1 MQKLLIKI
9 FSKFFYRISESQLKE
24 ENSFS
29 LKKIID
35 DDSPYQ
41 KYGLAAAG
49 GTVVSFASIL
59 LMALLIATGEVSLDE
74 SNLRKIVDVVM
85 PVRDPELIDSVERPD
100 EAEPEPDQL
109 PPEVDIE
116 NIEELLDQSVTPNL
130 NFKKRRSGVFMDG
143 SYVPIFQVPPQ
154 YPRRAAERGIEGCV
168 VLKYVVTEVGSVR
181 DPEVMQSIPKGI
193 FDRAAIRAALR
204 YKYKPLIRDGNAV
217 EVEGVTQRI
226 TFVLE
231 GEGKGPGYVP
241 ENCKGIELSL
251 IHI

>member
-1 MQKLLIKI
+1 MQKLLRKI
-9 FSKFFYRISESQLKE
+9 FSKFFYRISEFKLKE

-29 LKKIID
+29 LRKIID

-168 VLKYVVTEVGSVR
+168 ILKYAVTEVGSVR
-181 DPEVMQSIPKGI
+181 DPEVVQSIPKGI

-241 ENCKGIELSL
+241 ENCKGIEG
-251 IHI
+251 

>member
-1 MQKLLIKI
+1 MRYFLRKYILNLRNKALN
-9 FSKFFYRISESQLKE
+9 SQLKD

-29 LKKIID
+29 LKKLIVD
-35 DDSPYQ
+35 DNPYQ

-74 SNLRKIVDVVM
+74 SNLRKIVD
-85 PVRDPELIDSVERPD
+85 
-100 EAEPEPDQL
+100 
-109 PPEVDIE
+109 IE
-116 NIEELLDQSVTPNL
+116 NIEELLDQSVNPNL
-130 NFKKRRSGVFMDG
+130 NFKRRRSGVFMDG

-181 DPEVMQSIPKGI
+181 DPEVIQSIPQGI

-241 ENCKGIELSL
+241 ENCRGIQG
-251 IHI
+251 

>member
-1 MQKLLIKI
+1 MLIYLK
-9 FSKFFYRISESQLKE
+9 KFFLSQLSKTKNFHVKD

-29 LKKIID
+29 LKKLIVD
-35 DDSPYQ
+35 DNPYQ

-74 SNLRKIVDVVM
+74 SKLRKIVDVVM
-85 PVRDPELIDSVERPD
+85 PVRDPELIDSVERPE
-100 EAEPEPDQL
+100 EAEAEPDQL

-116 NIEELLDQSVTPNL
+116 NIEELLDQSVNPNL
-130 NFKKRRSGVFMDG
+130 NFKRRRSGVFMDG

-168 VLKYVVTEVGSVR
+168 VLKYIVTEVGSVR
-181 DPEVMQSIPKGI
+181 DPEVIQSIPKGI

-231 GEGKGPGYVP
+231 GEDKGPGYVP
-241 ENCKGIELSL
+241 ANCQGIQG
-251 IHI
+251 

>member
-1 MQKLLIKI
+1 MQSLLKI
-9 FSKFFYRISESQLKE
+9 LFLILQRRFSGHYVKE
-24 ENSFS
+24 ESSF
-29 LKKIID
+29 LKKLIVED
-35 DDSPYQ
+35 NPYQ

-74 SNLRKIVDVVM
+74 MKLRKIVDVVM
-85 PVRDPELIDSVERPD
+85 PVRDPELIDSVERPE

-116 NIEELLDQSVTPNL
+116 NIEDLLDQSVNPNL
-130 NFKKRRSGVFMDG
+130 NFKRRRSGVFMDG

-181 DPEVMQSIPKGI
+181 DPEVVQSIPQGI

-241 ENCKGIELSL
+241 ENCRGIQG
-251 IHI
+251 

>member
-1 MQKLLIKI
+1 MQRLFKHLISKLFKGTS
-9 FSKFFYRISESQLKE
+9 FSNIKE
-24 ENSFS
+24 EGSFS
-29 LKKIID
+29 LKKLIID
-35 DDSPYQ
+35 DNPYQ

-49 GTVVSFASIL
+49 GTVVSFASIR
-59 LMALLIATGEVSLDE
+59 LMALLIATGEVSLDDVQ
-74 SNLRKIVDVVM
+74 LRKIVDVVM
-85 PVRDPELIDSVERPD
+85 PVRDPELIDSVERPE

-116 NIEELLDQSVTPNL
+116 NIEELLDQSVNPNL
-130 NFKKRRSGVFMDG
+130 NFKRRRSGVFMDG

-181 DPEVMQSIPKGI
+181 DPEVIQSIPQGI
-193 FDRAAIRAALR
+193 FDRAAVRAALR

-231 GEGKGPGYVP
+231 GEGKGPGYIP
-241 ENCKGIELSL
+241 PNCQGVQG
-251 IHI
+251 

>member
-1 MQKLLIKI
+1 MQSFLKILFLIFQRRFSGLLV
-9 FSKFFYRISESQLKE
+9 KE
-24 ENSFS
+24 ESSF
-29 LKKIID
+29 LKKLIVED
-35 DDSPYQ
+35 NPYQ

-59 LMALLIATGEVSLDE
+59 LMALLIATGEVSLDDMK
-74 SNLRKIVDVVM
+74 LRKIVDVVM
-85 PVRDPELIDSVERPD
+85 PVRDPELIDSVERPE

-116 NIEELLDQSVTPNL
+116 NIEDLLDQSVNPNL
-130 NFKKRRSGVFMDG
+130 NFKRRRSGVFMDG

-168 VLKYVVTEVGSVR
+168 VLRYVVTEVGSVR
-181 DPEVMQSIPKGI
+181 DPEVIKSIPQGI

-231 GEGKGPGYVP
+231 GEGKGPGYIP
-241 ENCKGIELSL
+241 ENCRGIQG
-251 IHI
+251 

>member
-1 MQKLLIKI
+1 MQKLLRKI
-9 FSKFFYRISESQLKE
+9 FSKLFYRISEFKLKE

-29 LKKIID
+29 LRKIID

-181 DPEVMQSIPKGI
+181 DPEVVQSIPKGI

-241 ENCKGIELSL
+241 ENCKGIQG
-251 IHI
+251 

>member
-1 MQKLLIKI
+1 MQKLLRKI
-9 FSKFFYRISESQLKE
+9 FSKFFYRISEFKLKE

-29 LKKIID
+29 LRKIID

-181 DPEVMQSIPKGI
+181 DPEVIQSIPKGI

-241 ENCKGIELSL
+241 ENCRGIQG
-251 IHI
+251 

>member
-1 MQKLLIKI
+1 MQKLLRKI
-9 FSKFFYRISESQLKE
+9 FSKFFYRISELQLKE
-24 ENSFS
+24 ESSFS
-29 LKKIID
+29 LRKIID

-181 DPEVMQSIPKGI
+181 DPEVIQSIPKGI

-241 ENCKGIELSL
+241 ENCRGIQG
-251 IHI
+251 

>member
-1 MQKLLIKI
+1 MQKLLRKI
-9 FSKFFYRISESQLKE
+9 FSKFFYRISELQLKE

-29 LKKIID
+29 LRKIID

-204 YKYKPLIRDGNAV
+204 YKYKPLIRDCLLY
-217 EVEGVTQRI
+217 TSPSPRD
-226 TFVLE
+226 
-231 GEGKGPGYVP
+231 
-241 ENCKGIELSL
+241 
-251 IHI
+251 

>member
-1 MQKLLIKI
+1 MLIYLKKFLL
-9 FSKFFYRISESQLKE
+9 SQLSKTKTFYIKD

-29 LKKIID
+29 LKKLIVEDI
-35 DDSPYQ
+35 SYQ
-41 KYGLAAAG
+41 IYGLAAAG

-74 SNLRKIVDVVM
+74 SKLRKIVDVVM
-85 PVRDPELIDSVERPD
+85 PVRDPELIDSVERPE
-100 EAEPEPDQL
+100 EAEAEPDQL

-116 NIEELLDQSVTPNL
+116 NIEELLDQSVNPNL
-130 NFKKRRSGVFMDG
+130 NFKRRRSGVFMDG

-181 DPEVMQSIPKGI
+181 DPEVIQSIPKGI

-231 GEGKGPGYVP
+231 GENKGPGYVP
-241 ENCKGIELSL
+241 ANCQGIQG
-251 IHI
+251 

>member
-1 MQKLLIKI
+1 MCI
-9 FSKFFYRISESQLKE
+9 
-24 ENSFS
+24 
-29 LKKIID
+29 
-35 DDSPYQ
+35 
-41 KYGLAAAG
+41 
-49 GTVVSFASIL
+49 
-59 LMALLIATGEVSLDE
+59 
-74 SNLRKIVDVVM
+74 
-85 PVRDPELIDSVERPD
+85 RDR
-100 EAEPEPDQL
+100 AEPEPDQL

-116 NIEELLDQSVTPNL
+116 NIEDLLDQSVNPNL
-130 NFKKRRSGVFMDG
+130 NFKRRRSGVFMDG

-181 DPEVMQSIPKGI
+181 DPQVVQSIPQGI

-241 ENCKGIELSL
+241 ENCRGIQG
-251 IHI
+251 

>member
-1 MQKLLIKI
+1 MQSFLRILFLFLQRRFSGLLV
-9 FSKFFYRISESQLKE
+9 KE
-24 ENSFS
+24 ESSF
-29 LKKIID
+29 LKKLIVED
-35 DDSPYQ
+35 NPYQ

-59 LMALLIATGEVSLDE
+59 LMALLIATGEVSLDDMK
-74 SNLRKIVDVVM
+74 LRKIVDVVM
-85 PVRDPELIDSVERPD
+85 PVRDPELIDSVERPE

-116 NIEELLDQSVTPNL
+116 NIEDLLDQSVNPNL
-130 NFKKRRSGVFMDG
+130 NFKRRRSGVFMDG

-181 DPEVMQSIPKGI
+181 DPEVIQSIPQGI

-231 GEGKGPGYVP
+231 GENKGPGYIP
-241 ENCKGIELSL
+241 ENCRGVQG
-251 IHI
+251 

>member
-1 MQKLLIKI
+1 MQKLLRKI
-9 FSKFFYRISESQLKE
+9 FSKFFYRISEFKLKE

-29 LKKIID
+29 LRKIID

-181 DPEVMQSIPKGI
+181 DPEVVQSIPKGI

-241 ENCKGIELSL
+241 ENCKGIEG
-251 IHI
+251 

>member
-1 MQKLLIKI
+1 MLIYLK
-9 FSKFFYRISESQLKE
+9 KFVLSQLSKTKTFFIKD

-29 LKKIID
+29 LKKLIVD
-35 DDSPYQ
+35 DNPYQ

-59 LMALLIATGEVSLDE
+59 LMALLIATGDVSLDE
-74 SNLRKIVDVVM
+74 SKLRKIVDVVM
-85 PVRDPELIDSVERPD
+85 PVRDPELIDSVERPE
-100 EAEPEPDQL
+100 EAEAEPDQL

-116 NIEELLDQSVTPNL
+116 NIEELLDQSVNPNL
-130 NFKKRRSGVFMDG
+130 NFKRRRSGVFMDG

-181 DPEVMQSIPKGI
+181 DPEVIQSIPKGI

-231 GEGKGPGYVP
+231 GEDKGPGYVP
-241 ENCKGIELSL
+241 ANCQGIQG
-251 IHI
+251 

>member
-1 MQKLLIKI
+1 MQKLLRKI
-9 FSKFFYRISESQLKE
+9 FSKFFYRISELQLKE

-168 VLKYVVTEVGSVR
+168 VLKYAVTEVGSVR
-181 DPEVMQSIPKGI
+181 DPEVVQSIPKGI
-193 FDRAAIRAALR
+193 FDRAALRAALR

-241 ENCKGIELSL
+241 ENCKGIEG
-251 IHI
+251 

>member
-1 MQKLLIKI
+1 MEKQIRQLL
-9 FSKFFYRISESQLKE
+9 SNFFNKALNSHLKD

-29 LKKIID
+29 MRKLMV

-59 LMALLIATGEVSLDE
+59 LMALLIATGEVSLDD

-85 PVRDPELIDSVERPD
+85 PVRDPELIDSVERPE

-116 NIEELLDQSVTPNL
+116 NIEELLDQSVNPNL
-130 NFKKRRSGVFMDG
+130 NFKRRRSGVFMDG

-154 YPRRAAERGIEGCV
+154 Y
-168 VLKYVVTEVGSVR
+168 
-181 DPEVMQSIPKGI
+181 
-193 FDRAAIRAALR
+193 
-204 YKYKPLIRDGNAV
+204 
-217 EVEGVTQRI
+217 
-226 TFVLE
+226 
-231 GEGKGPGYVP
+231 
-241 ENCKGIELSL
+241 LSL

>member
-1 MQKLLIKI
+1 MQKLLRKI
-9 FSKFFYRISESQLKE
+9 FSKFFYRISELQLKE

-181 DPEVMQSIPKGI
+181 DPEVVQSIPKGI

-241 ENCKGIELSL
+241 ENCKGIEG
-251 IHI
+251 

>member
-1 MQKLLIKI
+1 MLTYLKKFLII
-9 FSKFFYRISESQLKE
+9 QLSKTKNFYIKD

-29 LKKIID
+29 LKKLIVD
-35 DDSPYQ
+35 DNPYQ

-74 SNLRKIVDVVM
+74 SKLRKIVDVVM
-85 PVRDPELIDSVERPD
+85 PVRDPELIDSVERPE
-100 EAEPEPDQL
+100 EAEAEPDQL

-116 NIEELLDQSVTPNL
+116 NIEELLDQSVNPNL
-130 NFKKRRSGVFMDG
+130 NFKRRRSGVFMDG

-154 YPRRAAERGIEGCV
+154 SPRRAAERGIEGCV

-181 DPEVMQSIPKGI
+181 DPEVIQSIPKGI

-231 GEGKGPGYVP
+231 GENKGPGYVP
-241 ENCKGIELSL
+241 ANCQGIQG
-251 IHI
+251 

>member
-1 MQKLLIKI
+1 MQSFLKILFSIFQRRFSGLLV
-9 FSKFFYRISESQLKE
+9 KE
-24 ENSFS
+24 ESSF
-29 LKKIID
+29 LKKLIVED
-35 DDSPYQ
+35 NPYQ

-59 LMALLIATGEVSLDE
+59 LMALLIATGEVSLDDMK
-74 SNLRKIVDVVM
+74 LRKIVDVVM
-85 PVRDPELIDSVERPD
+85 PVRDPELIDSVERPE

-116 NIEELLDQSVTPNL
+116 NIEDLLDQSVNPNL
-130 NFKKRRSGVFMDG
+130 NFKRRRSGVFMDG

-168 VLKYVVTEVGSVR
+168 VLRYVVTEVGSVR
-181 DPEVMQSIPKGI
+181 DPEVIKSIPQGI

-241 ENCKGIELSL
+241 ENCRGIQG
-251 IHI
+251 

>member
-1 MQKLLIKI
+1 MQKKLHKI
-9 FSKFFYRISESQLKE
+9 FLLLNSSKILSSSE

-29 LKKIID
+29 FKKYVSD
-35 DDSPYQ
+35 ENPYQ

-49 GTVVSFASIL
+49 GTVVSFLSIL
-59 LMALLIATGEVSLDE
+59 LMALLIATGEINLDE

-85 PVRDPELIDSVERPD
+85 PVRDPELIDSVERPE

-109 PPEVDIE
+109 PPDVEIE
-116 NIEELLDQSVTPNL
+116 NIEDLLDQSVNPNL
-130 NFKKRRSGVFMDG
+130 NFKKRRQGVFMDG
-143 SYVPIFQVPPQ
+143 SYVPIFQVPPT

-181 DPEVMQSIPKGI
+181 DPVVVQSIPQGV

-231 GEGKGPGYVP
+231 GEGKGPGYIP
-241 ENCKGIELSL
+241 PNCVGVRG
-251 IHI
+251 

>member
-1 MQKLLIKI
+1 MKKFILNLFKNIIKN
-9 FSKFFYRISESQLKE
+9 FSYFHLKE
-24 ENSFS
+24 DNSFS
-29 LKKIID
+29 FKKLIID
-35 DDSPYQ
+35 DNPYQ

-59 LMALLIATGEVSLDE
+59 IMALLIATVEVSLDDV
-74 SNLRKIVDVVM
+74 NLRKITDVVM
-85 PVRDPELIDSVERPD
+85 PVRDPELIDSIERPE

-116 NIEELLDQSVTPNL
+116 NIEDLLDQSVNPNL
-130 NFKKRRSGVFMDG
+130 NFKRRRSGVFMDG

-181 DPEVMQSIPKGI
+181 DPQVVQSIPKGI

-241 ENCKGIELSL
+241 ENCRGIQG
-251 IHI
+251 

>member
-1 MQKLLIKI
+1 MQKLLRKI
-9 FSKFFYRISESQLKE
+9 FSKFFYKISELQLKE

-29 LKKIID
+29 LRKIID

-181 DPEVMQSIPKGI
+181 DPEVIQSIPKGI

-241 ENCKGIELSL
+241 ENCKGIQG
-251 IHI
+251 